1 MFSFFRLAMSLYYFL
16 YDFRIPYHVTSVGG
30 LPISLSDHEQVEA
43 TLEIKDT
50 S

>member
-1 MFSFFRLAMSLYYFL
+1 MIPYSLYN
-16 YDFRIPYHVTSVGG
+16 FRIPYHVTTVGS

-43 TLEIKDT
+43 TLEIEDK